1 MSGVTAR
8 DFHRLGQ
15 TIQAPPAAPGEPF
28 WPYPLSE
35 AEMAARYGLRRLT
48 PSEQSL
54 FPGLRL
60 VLRVFKA
67 RLTRPPAV
75 MPGARAGWAFGE
87 LSRAVVWLAET
98 YPGSGLVRMPG
109 GAALLWPYHEMD
121 WTAVGDNTP
130 TTTIASARR
139 DEQMRQWQG
148 GLPPSVRRSLL
159 LPDRA

>member
-8 DFHRLGQ
+8 DFYRLGQ
-15 TIQAPPAAPGEPF
+15 AIQAPPAVPGEPF
-28 WPYPLSE
+28 WPYPLPE

-60 VLRVFKA
+60 VLRIFKA

-75 MPGARAGWAFGE
+75 MPGARAGW
-87 LSRAVVWLAET
+87 VVWLAET
-98 YPGSGLVRMPG
+98 YPGSGLARMPG

-130 TTTIASARR
+130 PTTITSARR

-148 GLPPSVRRSLL
+148 GLRPSVRRSLL